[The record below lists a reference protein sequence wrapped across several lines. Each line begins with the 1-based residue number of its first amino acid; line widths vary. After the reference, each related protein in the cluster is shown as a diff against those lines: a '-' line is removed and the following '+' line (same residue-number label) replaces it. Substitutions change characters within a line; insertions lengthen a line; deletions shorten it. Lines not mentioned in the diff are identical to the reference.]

1 MLPNEFF
8 TFFRGLEKNNNKEW
22 FDDNRKDYEKFVKV
36 PFREFVLDTIEAIRT
51 VEPELQQD
59 AKDAIFRI
67 NRDIRFSKDKTPY
80 KTHMSAHIS
89 RFGRKAIGS
98 PGFFLQVSTK
108 GGSLGGGCYQ
118 PDKEQLILI
127 RDLIVHEGADLHKA
141 LKKKAFKDLY
151 GELQG
156 DKNKILP
163 AEFKQAAES
172 EPILY
177 NKQFFYWATLPKS
190 VFTNKNAVNELLKSY
205 KAAKPVQDF
214 FSRVFE

>member
-1 MLPNEFF
+1 MLPKEFF
-8 TFFRGLEKNNNKEW
+8 QFFKGLEKNNNKEW

-36 PFREFVLDTIEAIRT
+36 PFREFVQDTIDAIRT

-98 PGFFLQVSTK
+98 PGFYLQVDTK

-118 PDKEQLILI
+118 PDKEQLLLI
-127 RDLIVHEGADLHKA
+127 RDLISHEGANLHKA
-141 LKKKAFKDLY
+141 LKRKAFKDRY
-151 GELQG
+151 GDLQG
-156 DKNKILP
+156 EKNKIIP
-163 AEFKQAAES
+163 AEFKQAAIS
-172 EPILY
+172 EPLLY
-177 NKQFFYWATLPKS
+177 NKQFFYWATL
-190 VFTNKNAVNELLKSY
+190 NKNLFTSKDAVKDILTYY

-214 FSRVFE
+214 FAQVFE